1 MKSAD
6 VVLPGG
12 LQVLVNIISK
22 VKGQVFTKMRKEER
36 RWRLFLLPH
45 TYTEKPALG
54 VEKS

>member
-6 VVLPGG
+6 VALPGG